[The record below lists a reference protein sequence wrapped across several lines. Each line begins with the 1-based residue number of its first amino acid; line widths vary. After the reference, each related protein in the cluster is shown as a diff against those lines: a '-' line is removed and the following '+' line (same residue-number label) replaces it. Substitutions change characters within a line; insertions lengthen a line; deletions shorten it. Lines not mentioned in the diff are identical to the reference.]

1 VKRAIAVVLASIAIA
16 SAARADAVPAE
27 AVRAELPFLD
37 APDADA
43 GVRVD
48 LAKPGSRPL
57 PLQIDTGSAE
67 SFATPVAAR
76 DLGISIRRDK
86 QTPYRRST
94 RLDRDVELIVDTRR
108 GDTGAAPGGE
118 WAILG
123 GRFLAAFVVELDLP
137 GRKVRFLDPDRYT
150 VPDHVD
156 AADEQVLPVRLDSGA
171 PVLDVEIGG
180 ARVPAMLS
188 TAALGT
194 LLLPGG
200 WAADAGVAMDPE
212 ATKSVQQ
219 PMPGAGKLEAA
230 TASSVRIGRFE
241 EKDVPILVAELGAQ
255 GAGPRSQAILGLGLL
270 DRYVVRIDYP
280 RHRVWM
286 SRPPAAE
293 KAP

>member
-1 VKRAIAVVLASIAIA
+1 VRRAIAIALASVAIA
-16 SAARADAVPAE
+16 SAAFGDVVPPE

-37 APDADA
+37 APD
-43 GVRVD
+43 GSVRID
-48 LAKPGSRPL
+48 LAKPGAHAL
-57 PLQIDTGSAE
+57 PLQIDIGSAE

-108 GDTGAAPGGE
+108 GDTSAAAGGE

-123 GRFLAAFVVELDLP
+123 GRFLAAFVVEIDLP

-150 VPDHVD
+150 VPDHSD
-156 AADEQVLPVRLDSGA
+156 APDEQVLPVRLDGGC
-171 PVLDVEIGG
+171 PVVEIEVG
-180 ARVPAMLS
+180 AAHVPAMLS
-188 TAALGT
+188 TAAPGT

-200 WAADAGVAMDPE
+200 WAADAGVATDPD

-219 PMPGAGKLEAA
+219 PMPGAGKLQAA
-230 TASSVRIGRFE
+230 TAPSIRIGRFE

-255 GAGPRSQAILGLGLL
+255 GAGPKSQAIVGLDLL
-270 DRYVVRIDYP
+270 DHYVLRIDYP
-280 RHRVWM
+280 RHRLWM
-286 SRPPAAE
+286 SRPAAGG